1 MQRSFTQKRI
11 LGLLV
16 FLFLP
21 TQLLA
26 QQDEHHHHDQAREK
40 IGKVY
45 FQTSCS
51 PAVQRDFDRAVAWL
65 HSFEYGESERLFAEI
80 ASRDSRCAMAYWGI
94 AMSQYHQLWAPPTPD
109 ELAKASQA
117 IQKAKQMG
125 ATTARE
131 RDYINAIDTFVEGW
145 EKVSHRERA
154 VRYEQ
159 AMERLY
165 LKYSRDREAGIF
177 YALALNAS
185 ALASVP
191 MDKTYAKQKK
201 GALILNRALV
211 AEPDHPGITH
221 YLIHSYDYPP
231 IAYLALPAARR
242 YAKIAPSSAHALHMP
257 SHIFTRLGLW
267 DEDIAT
273 NIRSED
279 SAKNYATRMKL
290 AGTWD
295 EQLHA
300 MDYLAYAYLQTG
312 RDREAAAVLTE
323 LRAIRKTDPENF
335 KVAYSFAAIPAR
347 WALERHE
354 WREAS
359 ELKIE
364 HADFPWSRFKWAEAI
379 THFAKGVGA
388 AKLNNVAAASAE
400 VDTLKDI
407 HKQLIGAKEN
417 YDWAS
422 QIEIQIKAVE
432 GWQAKAEGRNE
443 DAVRLMRAAADLEDS
458 TEKHPVTPGAVLPA
472 REMLGDLLLELNKP
486 VDALK
491 EYQQSLTTSPN
502 RFNGL
507 AGAARAAELAGDRMK
522 AAMFYSTL
530 LKISASSDG
539 QRPEIQRAKDFVAR
553 SGNRKNVRSV
563 RK

>member
-1 MQRSFTQKRI
+1 
-11 LGLLV
+11 LLTV
-16 FLFLP
+16 LFLP
-21 TQLLA
+21 TQLFA
-26 QQDEHHHHDQAREK
+26 QEDEHHHHNQAGEK
-40 IGKVY
+40 IGKVH

-51 PAVQRDFDRAVAWL
+51 PAVQPEFDRAVAWL
-65 HSFEYGESERLFAEI
+65 HSFEYGESERLFAQI
-80 ASRDSRCAMAYWGI
+80 AKRDSQCAMAYWGI
-94 AMSQYHQLWAPPTPD
+94 AMSQYHQLWAPPTPG
-109 ELAKASQA
+109 ELANASQA
-117 IQKAKQMG
+117 IQKAKQIG
-125 ATTARE
+125 PTTARE
-131 RDYINAIDTFVEGW
+131 RDYINAIDSFVEDW
-145 EKVSHRERA
+145 EKISHRERA

-165 LKYSRDREAGIF
+165 QKYPRDREAGIF

-185 ALASVP
+185 ALASIP

-242 YAKIAPSSAHALHMP
+242 YAKIAPSSSHALHMP

-273 NIRSED
+273 NIKSED
-279 SAKNYATRMKL
+279 AAKDYASRMRL
-290 AGTWD
+290 TGTWD

-300 MDYLAYAYLQTG
+300 MDYLAYAYLQSG
-312 RDREAAAVLTE
+312 RDREAAAVLAE
-323 LRAIRKTDPENF
+323 LRAIKKTDPENF
-335 KVAYSFAAIPAR
+335 KCAYSFAAIPAR
-347 WALERHE
+347 WALERRE
-354 WREAS
+354 WREAT

-379 THFAKGVGA
+379 THFARGIGA
-388 AKLNNVAAASAE
+388 ARSNNLEAASSE
-400 VDTLKDI
+400 LDTLKDI
-407 HKQLIGAKEN
+407 HKQLMGAKEN

-422 QIEIQIKAVE
+422 QVEIQIKAVE
-432 GWQAKAEGRNE
+432 GWQAKAEGRND
-443 DAVRLMRAAADLEDS
+443 DAIRLMRAAADLEDS

-486 VDALK
+486 AEALK

-507 AGAARAAELAGDRMK
+507 AGAARAAELAGDRVK

-539 QRPEIQRAKDFVAR
+539 KRLEIQRAKDFIAR
-553 SGNRKNVRSV
+553 NGNRRKVKSV
-563 RK
+563 RE